1 MGAEQW
7 SKVTKTESPLVL
19 QGVRRDDAHTHT
31 QKARPLDSELEW
43 NVKLVT
49 DLLEFFGPYIELSTK
64 NSLKDDV
71 NRKKVDL
78 YC

>member
-1 MGAEQW
+1 M
-7 SKVTKTESPLVL
+7 

-78 YC
+78 LRKLLERTCQSDGCG